1 MPGRDRMWG
10 PSRPACPLRN
20 LTLSV
25 DLPPGSYLAQTFD
38 PRAGTVAALP
48 VLESEGTARLEIPPF
63 SEDVAVLLHQTS

>member
-1 MPGRDRMWG
+1 M
-10 PSRPACPLRN
+10 
-20 LTLSV
+20 
-25 DLPPGSYLAQTFD
+25 PGSYLAQTFD